1 VTFAKNERLHPD
13 DGRGNKGNSE
23 AVPAGRPREDVEGL
37 EVAPLRRSIVIA
49 IALGAANHVLAY
61 GTPQCPRDKAI
72 KALSAA
78 ADIRSWR
85 ELFNAYLDYSVCDN
99 GAIAEGFSDSV
110 GRLLSADPV
119 RWSELA
125 GFVRRDDRF
134 LDLIVRH
141 IDETIP
147 ATTFDSIEQN
157 AREKCPES
165 ARNICQTVL
174 KACKDLR
181 QRVKEEMDGGR

>member
-1 VTFAKNERLHPD
+1 LHPD
-13 DGRGNKGNSE
+13 DGRGDIGSPE
-23 AVPAGRPREDVEGL
+23 AVPAGGPCEDVEGL
-37 EVAPLRRSIVIA
+37 EIVPLRLLIVIA
-49 IALGAANHVLAY
+49 IVLSAPNQASAY
-61 GTPQCPRDKAI
+61 GSSQCPRVKAM
-72 KALSAA
+72 KAEIAA
-78 ADIRSWR
+78 ADVRSWG
-85 ELFNAYLDYSVCDN
+85 ELFNAYLDYSVCDS

-110 GRLLSADPV
+110 GRLLSADTV

-134 LDLIVRH
+134 LGFIVRH

-147 ATTFDSIEQN
+147 ATTVDSIEQN
-157 AREKCPES
+157 AREKCPKS

-181 QRVKEEMDGGR
+181 ERVKEEKDGGR